1 MTKRR
6 HDIVLNMPLETK
18 SEVLEKLTVTI
29 KSVLEADEDVI
40 PDSVRVYF
48 DKIDNEAIK
57 LKIYLYTQITNYDD
71 FLEFKTK
78 VNLLVVRA
86 LEMDG
91 IHVSYPGNAIYLHSK

>member
-18 SEVLEKLTVTI
+18 SEILERLTVTV

-48 DKIDNEAIK
+48 DKIDNDGVK

-91 IHVSYPGNAIYLHSK
+91 IHVSYPRRKYIFTL